1 MQQTLAADIVLY
13 LQRLDRPVLSKGE
26 HISRFVNFLS
36 ENHKIIDWRREECRK
51 RLRRFGHVLSAAW
64 PMTGMARDVE
74 HLITAMED
82 ICTRPLTPAKLQN
95 ALRISSRER
104 IQWTRE
110 GKLRP
115 IATRVIKDLGHFS
128 LALYSADDVARLL
141 MSPEIL
147 ALWRT

>member
-1 MQQTLAADIVLY
+1 
-13 LQRLDRPVLSKGE
+13 
-26 HISRFVNFLS
+26 
-36 ENHKIIDWRREECRK
+36 
-51 RLRRFGHVLSAAW
+51 
-64 PMTGMARDVE
+64 MTGMARDVE

-147 ALWRT
+147 ASWRT

>member
-1 MQQTLAADIVLY
+1 MQQTIAADIVLY

-26 HISRFVNFLS
+26 QISRFVDFLS
-36 ENHKIIDWRREECRK
+36 ETHKIVGCRREECRK
-51 RLRRFGHVLSAAW
+51 RLRRFGHVLGASC

-74 HLITAMED
+74 RLITAMED
-82 ICTRPLTPAKLQN
+82 IGTRPLTPARLQS

-115 IATRVIKDLGHFS
+115 IATRVIKDRGHFS

-147 ALWRT
+147 ASWRT